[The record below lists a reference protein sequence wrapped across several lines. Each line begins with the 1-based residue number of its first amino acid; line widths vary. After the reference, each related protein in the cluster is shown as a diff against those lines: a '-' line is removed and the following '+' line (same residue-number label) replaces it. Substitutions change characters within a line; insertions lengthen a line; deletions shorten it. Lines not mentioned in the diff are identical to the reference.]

1 MQQLCHG
8 SAFSNQ
14 FHIIETIELH
24 RMNDET
30 LFLKTV
36 SATICRCVGYRQ
48 VWEVQ
53 HGLAPHRD
61 LRDRGICATRQ
72 LAKRQIT
79 WIGNTLRPRTIDCL
93 SAALPEIVAREVSAL
108 FD

>member
-36 SATICRCVGYRQ
+36 SATICRGGGTVFHHDIS
-48 VWEVQ
+48 W
-53 HGLAPHRD
+53 P
-61 LRDRGICATRQ
+61 
-72 LAKRQIT
+72 
-79 WIGNTLRPRTIDCL
+79 IG
-93 SAALPEIVAREVSAL
+93 
-108 FD
+108 F